1 MTMRILIV
9 DDSPTMR
16 RMIMNVLR
24 LLDGVIFDEAANG
37 LEALERIAL
46 AQPDLLILD
55 LNMPDMNGMDVIRFL
70 RSHARYHEL
79 PILVLTTRGDP
90 ESREE
95 ALAAGADF
103 YMAKPFQPQQL
114 LEEVRALTTVVEP
127 ARG

>member
-1 MTMRILIV
+1 MRILIV